1 MNDLTT
7 PQGVLAYLSNT
18 CFAATNVQRIV
29 GGFSS
34 FTYRV
39 TLSLPLEDGST
50 TLVLKHY
57 EGYVAASPGFKLDSA
72 RSEFEYNALVALWDS
87 GLVDGDSV
95 VQVPRPIHYDRETH
109 SIFLAD
115 LGSDIVNLNV
125 MFDDRLQG
133 AYSDPDLAEIQNVA
147 STIGSALGDFLGR
160 EDLFKIFRDLAA
172 RSATKFGIKEE
183 WLTNMLAEELRKSS
197 TDDQVLVM
205 GDFSL
210 NNILVHRVLDPKKL
224 RIYVIDWELCRPA
237 CPESDL
243 GELIGTWLS
252 FAHYRCIGKDFPF
265 LPSFYNAYC
274 KHHAVDRTRMTL
286 QAGLYTM
293 GLGTTAPWVRSGG
306 DEIYERTTMLGYD
319 LMKLAQ
325 GGDGCVTNTESPL
338 KFLFD

>member
-160 EDLFKIFRDLAA
+160 VHGWSSFSEHRAPFLHPHRQEDLFKIFRDLAA

-210 NNILVHRVLDPKKL
+210 
-224 RIYVIDWELCRPA
+224 
-237 CPESDL
+237 
-243 GELIGTWLS
+243 
-252 FAHYRCIGKDFPF
+252 
-265 LPSFYNAYC
+265 
-274 KHHAVDRTRMTL
+274 
-286 QAGLYTM
+286 
-293 GLGTTAPWVRSGG
+293 
-306 DEIYERTTMLGYD
+306 
-319 LMKLAQ
+319 
-325 GGDGCVTNTESPL
+325 
-338 KFLFD
+338 